1 MASLRIFWEYVWV
14 KVHFFNG
21 FAPSCTFN
29 ASDSPSVFGLRR
41 SCFSPC
47 PIRQQSQKPKLD
59 GHGQNVGTITVLFLW
74 DQVLLWNLLK
84 HAGYRVFLHV
94 EPYSFPCFSDFFVIF
109 VLQLENCHTWDCESS
124 CSGCLLILMAI
135 FGSLGV
141 RLAGTNLFL
150 CSTVAIHSAA
160 EVSTGTPQV
169 DPDGFRRAMVSW

>member
-1 MASLRIFWEYVWV
+1 MFGSRFIF
-14 KVHFFNG
+14 FQRL
-21 FAPSCTFN
+21 CTFMHLQCQRF
-29 ASDSPSVFGLRR
+29 SLSFWPPQIVF
-41 SCFSPC
+41 FSMSNP
-47 PIRQQSQKPKLD
+47 PTKPEA
-59 GHGQNVGTITVLFLW
+59 QVGRTWTKCWDNNCSLSMDFLW

-84 HAGYRVFLHV
+84 HAGCRVLLHV
-94 EPYSFPCFSDFFVIF
+94 EPYSVPCFSDFFVIF

-141 RLAGTNLFL
+141 GLGWANLFL

>member
-14 KVHFFNG
+14 KVHFLTALHLR
-21 FAPSCTFN
+21 APSMPAILPQFL
-29 ASDSPSVFGLRR
+29 ASADRVFLHVQSANKARSPSWTDMDKMLGL
-41 SCFSPC
+41 
-47 PIRQQSQKPKLD
+47 
-59 GHGQNVGTITVLFLW
+59 TVLFLW

-84 HAGYRVFLHV
+84 HAGYRVLLHV